1 MSELKVAADLI
12 VLMPVYEDRKSATKL
27 VQQLSEQLSGRCY
40 VIVMEDGSVAD
51 PMKITDITAAGVAGE
66 VLYLARNMGH
76 QRAIAT
82 GLTYIAMMF
91 EPTAVVV
98 MDSDGEDRPDAVPS
112 LLNQLR
118 TSAVD
123 AVVARRGRRSET
135 VSFRIFYSFYRFI
148 FQILT
153 GRTIRFGNF
162 TALSALGVRR
172 LAAMQE
178 VWLHLASTLMVSRLR
193 IGFVPTDR
201 GERYFGR
208 SRMNFVGLALHGMRS
223 MMVFAEDVLVRIVL
237 FCSVIAGLSIALLAT
252 TTTLKFL
259 GFATPGWFSTLSG
272 ILIVIL
278 FQAGILTFVTLMV
291 AGTMRGAAPMGRDQL
306 ALLIER
312 IDKGAPPL
320 VAAGQTQDRVSAGAT
335 SAGSRHSG

>member
-1 MSELKVAADLI
+1 MSKLAIATGLI
-12 VLMPVYEDRKSATKL
+12 VLMPVYEDRKSATQL
-27 VQQLSEQLSGRCY
+27 VQRLAEKLSGRCY
-40 VIVMEDGSVAD
+40 VIVMEDGSVDD

-76 QRAIAT
+76 QRAIAA
-82 GLTYIAMMF
+82 GLTYIAMTF

-98 MDSDGEDRPDAVPS
+98 MDSDGEDRPDSLPS
-112 LLNQLR
+112 LLSKLQA
-118 TSAVD
+118 SAVD
-123 AVVARRGRRSET
+123 AVVAQRRRRSET
-135 VSFRIFYSFYRFI
+135 LVFRIFYGFYRFI

-223 MMVFAEDVLVRIVL
+223 IMVFAEDVLVRIVL
-237 FCSVIAGLSIALLAT
+237 FCSVIAGLSIMLLAT

-272 ILIVIL
+272 ILVVIL

-291 AGTMRGAAPMGRDQL
+291 AGTMRSAAPTGRDQL

-312 IDKGAPPL
+312 IDKGAPS
-320 VAAGQTQDRVSAGAT
+320 VAGTGT
-335 SAGSRHSG
+335 SARSH

>member
-1 MSELKVAADLI
+1 MSELKIVADLI
-12 VLMPVYEDRKSATKL
+12 VLMPVYEDRKCAIKL
-27 VQQLSEQLSGRCY
+27 VQQLSEKFSGRCY
-40 VIVMEDGSVAD
+40 VIVVEDGSVDD
-51 PMKITDITAAGVAGE
+51 PVRIADITAAGVAGE

-82 GLTYIAMMF
+82 GLTYIAMAF
-91 EPTAVVV
+91 EPAAVVV
-98 MDSDGEDRPDAVPS
+98 MDSDGEDRPASIPS
-112 LLNQLR
+112 LLRELQ
-118 TSAVD
+118 TSKADV
-123 AVVARRGRRSET
+123 VVARRARRSET
-135 VSFRIFYSFYRFI
+135 LGFRIFYNFYRFI
-148 FQILT
+148 FLILT
-153 GRTIRFGNF
+153 GRTIRFGNI
-162 TALSALGVRR
+162 TALSARGVRR

-178 VWLHLASTLMVSRLR
+178 VWLHLASSLMVSRLR

-201 GERYFGR
+201 GERYFGK

-237 FCSVIAGLSIALLAT
+237 FCSVIASISVLLLAT

-259 GFATPGWFSTLSG
+259 DFATPGWFSTLSG

-291 AGTMRGAAPMGRDQL
+291 AGTMRGAAPMGREQL

-312 IDKGAPPL
+312 IEKGTPSMAK
-320 VAAGQTQDRVSAGAT
+320 QVSLDG
-335 SAGSRHSG
+335 

>member
-1 MSELKVAADLI
+1 MSKLAIATGLI
-12 VLMPVYEDRKSATKL
+12 VLMPVYEDRKSATQL
-27 VQQLSEQLSGRCY
+27 VQRLAEKLSGRCY
-40 VIVMEDGSVAD
+40 VIVMEDGSVDD

-76 QRAIAT
+76 QRAIAA
-82 GLTYIAMMF
+82 GLTYIAMTF

-98 MDSDGEDRPDAVPS
+98 MDSDGEDRPDSLPS
-112 LLNQLR
+112 LLSKLQA
-118 TSAVD
+118 SAVD
-123 AVVARRGRRSET
+123 AVVAQRRRRSET
-135 VSFRIFYSFYRFI
+135 LVFRIFYGFYRFI

-223 MMVFAEDVLVRIVL
+223 IMVFAEDVLVRIVL
-237 FCSVIAGLSIALLAT
+237 FCSVIAGLSIMLLAT

-272 ILIVIL
+272 ILVVIL

-291 AGTMRGAAPMGRDQL
+291 AGTMRSAAPTGRDQL

-312 IDKGAPPL
+312 IDKGAPS
-320 VAAGQTQDRVSAGAT
+320 VAGTGT
-335 SAGSRHSG
+335 SAR

>member
-1 MSELKVAADLI
+1 MSALKIAADLI
-12 VLMPVYEDRKSATKL
+12 VLMPVYEDRRSASKL
-27 VQQLSEQLSGRCY
+27 IQQLSETVGGRCY
-40 VIVMEDGSVAD
+40 VIVVEDGSVDD
-51 PMKITDITAAGVAGE
+51 PVQIADITAAGVAGE

-82 GLTYIAMMF
+82 GLTYIAATF
-91 EPTAVVV
+91 EPAAVVV
-98 MDSDGEDRPDAVPS
+98 MDSDGEDRPDSVPS
-112 LLNQLR
+112 LLAELHTGR
-118 TSAVD
+118 VD
-123 AVVARRGRRSET
+123 AVVARRARRSET
-135 VSFRIFYSFYRFI
+135 LGFRLFYYFYRFI

-162 TALSALGVRR
+162 TALSPVGVRR

-193 IGFVPTDR
+193 LGFVPTDR
-201 GERYFGR
+201 GTRYFGR

-237 FCSVIAGLSIALLAT
+237 FCSVIAGTSIVLLAT

-291 AGTMRGAAPMGRDQL
+291 AGTMRGAAPMGREQL

-312 IDKGAPPL
+312 IEKGAPRTAP
-320 VAAGQTQDRVSAGAT
+320 VDAAVRS
-335 SAGSRHSG
+335 S